1 LKEQALKTLIFTE
14 RGYTVKKVLEL
25 KGITKGFPGIIANE
39 GVSLDG
45 VAGEVHAIVGENGAG
60 KSTLMNII
68 TGLYRQDEG
77 EVWLHGE
84 KLDLSGPRHAIA
96 KGIGM
101 VHQHFMLVSKFTV
114 VQNII
119 LGYERADH
127 GMIDFKKARAR
138 VEALCRLYDFKLD
151 LDKPVGELSVG
162 HQQRVEILKVLYRG
176 AEVLILDEPTAVLTP
191 QEVEELFIN
200 LEKLKAEGKLILFI
214 SHKLH
219 EVLQISDR
227 ISILRRG
234 KLAGTVTAADT
245 NKKQLAEM
253 MVGRPILFQLKKPE
267 CKAEGF
273 VLEVRDVTKYAGK
286 DKYSL
291 KNLSFAVR
299 RGEIYGIAGVEGNG
313 QRELVEAI
321 MGLAPYDEGQIFIKN
336 QDNKGRSVRAVR
348 EMGVG
353 FIPEDRHHR
362 GVVLPMT
369 VWENA
374 VLGMERDAS
383 YSSWWKLDIDG
394 IKEFT
399 KRKIAEFD
407 IRLGTI
413 DLAIRNLSGGNQ
425 QKIVLARELSPDPD
439 LLIASQPVRGLDIGA
454 IEFVH
459 KLLISVRSHYKGV
472 LLISA
477 DLEEVLSV
485 SDRVGI
491 MYNGEIV
498 KEFVP
503 GELTIEEIGCYMLGA
518 SKKVESK

>member
-1 LKEQALKTLIFTE
+1 M
-14 RGYTVKKVLEL
+14 LEL
-25 KGITKGFPGIIANE
+25 KNITKRFPGLIANDS
-39 GVSLDG
+39 VSLDG
-45 VAGEVHAIVGENGAG
+45 VAGEVHALVGENGAG

-68 TGLYRQDEG
+68 TGLYQQDEG
-77 EVWLHGE
+77 EVWLKGE
-84 KLDLSGPRHAIA
+84 KLNFSGPRDAIL

-101 VHQHFMLVSKFTV
+101 VHQHFMLVNRFTV

-119 LGYERADH
+119 LGYE
-127 GMIDFKKARAR
+127 GTKSGIIDFAQARKK
-138 VEALCRLYDFKLD
+138 VEELCNLYDFKLD

-176 AEVLILDEPTAVLTP
+176 ADILILDEPTAVLTP
-191 QEVEELFIN
+191 QEVEELFVN
-200 LEKLKAEGKLILFI
+200 LEKLKSQGKLILFI

-227 ISILRRG
+227 ITVLRRG
-234 KLAGTVTAADT
+234 KVVGTVVAGET

-253 MVGRPILFQLKKPE
+253 MVGRPVLFRLEKPE
-267 CKAEGF
+267 CEVQEP
-273 VLEVRDVTKYAGK
+273 VLEVRNVTIKTGQ
-286 DKYSL
+286 DKQSL
-291 KNLSFAVR
+291 HNLSLTLR
-299 RGEIYGIAGVEGNG
+299 RGEVYGIAGVEGNG
-313 QRELVEAI
+313 QRELVETI
-321 MGLAPYDEGQIFIKN
+321 MGLTPYDEGSILIKG
-336 QDNKGRSVRAVR
+336 QETKGKGVQEVRKI
-348 EMGVG
+348 GVG
-353 FIPEDRHHR
+353 YIPEDRHHR
-362 GVVLPMT
+362 AVVLPMT

-374 VLGMERDAS
+374 VLGMEGDEG
-383 YSSWWKLDIDG
+383 YGVWWKLDIEA

-413 DLAIRNLSGGNQ
+413 ESAIRNLSGGNQ
-425 QKIVLARELSPDPD
+425 QKVVLARELSTDPD
-439 LLIASQPVRGLDIGA
+439 LIIAAQPVRGLDIGA

-459 KLLISVRSHYKGV
+459 KQLIKARSNGKGV
-472 LLISA
+472 LMISA

-503 GELTIEEIGCYMLGA
+503 GELEIEEIGCYMLGA
-518 SKKVESK
+518 SQKVEESHE

>member
-1 LKEQALKTLIFTE
+1 M
-14 RGYTVKKVLEL
+14 KKVLEL
-25 KGITKGFPGIIANE
+25 KGITKKFPGLVANDS
-39 GVSLDG
+39 VSLDA
-45 VAGEVHAIVGENGAG
+45 VAGEVHALVGENGAG

-68 TGLYRQDEG
+68 IGLYHQDEG
-77 EVWLHGE
+77 EVWLKGE
-84 KLDLSGPRHAIA
+84 RLELSGPRDAIL

-101 VHQHFMLVSKFTV
+101 VHQHFMLISRFNV

-119 LGYERADH
+119 LGYEDATN
-127 GMIDFKKARAR
+127 GIIDFKKARKK
-138 VEALCRLYDFKLD
+138 VEELCRLYDFKLD

-176 AEVLILDEPTAVLTP
+176 ADVLILDEPTAVLTP
-191 QEVEELFIN
+191 LEVEELFIN

-214 SHKLH
+214 SHKLN
-219 EVLQISDR
+219 EVLRISDR
-227 ISILRRG
+227 ITVLRRG
-234 KLAGTVTAADT
+234 KLVGTVTSAET

-253 MVGRPILFQLKKPE
+253 MVGRPVLFHLEKPK
-267 CKAEGF
+267 CTAEDT
-273 VLEVRDVTKYAGK
+273 VLEVQNVTIKTGQ
-286 DKYSL
+286 DCHSL
-291 KNLSFAVR
+291 KNLSLTVR

-321 MGLAPYDEGQIFIKN
+321 MGLTSYDEGSILVKGQDIKG
-336 QDNKGRSVRAVR
+336 QSVRNIR
-348 EMGVG
+348 RIGVG
-353 FIPEDRHHR
+353 YIPEDRHHR
-362 GVVLPMT
+362 AVVLPMT
-369 VWENA
+369 VWENT
-374 VLGMERDAS
+374 VLGMESDPA
-383 YSSWWKLDIDG
+383 YGSWWKLDIEA

-399 KRKIAEFD
+399 KRKITEFD

-425 QKIVLARELSPDPD
+425 QKVVLARELSPDPD
-439 LLIASQPVRGLDIGA
+439 FLIASQPVRGLDIGA

-459 KLLISVRSHYKGV
+459 KQLIAARNHSKGV
-472 LLISA
+472 LMISA

-503 GELTIEEIGCYMLGA
+503 GELDVEEIGHYMLGA
-518 SKKVESK
+518 SQKAGV

>member
-1 LKEQALKTLIFTE
+1 M
-14 RGYTVKKVLEL
+14 KKVLEL
-25 KGITKGFPGIIANE
+25 KKITKGFPGIVANE
-39 GVSLDG
+39 CVSLDG

-84 KLDLSGPRHAIA
+84 KVDLFGPRHAIA

-101 VHQHFMLVSKFTV
+101 VHQHFMLVSTFTV
-114 VQNII
+114 IQNII
-119 LGYERADH
+119 LGYEGADY
-127 GMIDFKKARAR
+127 GIIDFKKARDK

-176 AEVLILDEPTAVLTP
+176 ADILILDEPTAVLTP

-234 KLAGTVTAADT
+234 KLVGTVTAADT

-253 MVGRPILFQLKKPE
+253 MVGRHVLFHLEKPE
-267 CKAEGF
+267 CKGKAEGF
-273 VLEVRDVTKYAGK
+273 VLEVQEVTKYAGK

-313 QRELVEAI
+313 QRELVEVI
-321 MGLAPYDEGQIFIKN
+321 MGLTPYDEGHIFIKN
-336 QDNKGRSVRAVR
+336 QNNKGRSVGAVR

-383 YSSWWKLDIDG
+383 YGSWWKLDINR

-425 QKIVLARELSPDPD
+425 QKLVLARELSTNPD

-459 KLLISVRSHYKGV
+459 RLLISVRSHCKGV

-491 MYNGEIV
+491 MYNGELV

-503 GELTIEEIGCYMLGA
+503 GELTIEEIGCYMLGCG
-518 SKKVESK
+518 KKVESK

>member
-1 LKEQALKTLIFTE
+1 M
-14 RGYTVKKVLEL
+14 KKVLEL
-25 KGITKGFPGIIANE
+25 KEITKGFPGIIANE
-39 GVSLDG
+39 GISLDG
-45 VAGEVHAIVGENGAG
+45 AAGEVHAIVGENGAG

-68 TGLYRQDEG
+68 TGLYRQDAG

-101 VHQHFMLVSKFTV
+101 VHQHFMLVNKFTV

-119 LGYERADH
+119 LGYENAEH
-127 GMIDFKKARAR
+127 GIINFKKAREK

-151 LDKPVGELSVG
+151 LDMPVGQLSVG

-176 AEVLILDEPTAVLTP
+176 ADVLILDEPTAVLTP
-191 QEVEELFIN
+191 QETEELFVN

-227 ISILRRG
+227 ITVLRRG
-234 KLAGTVTAADT
+234 RLVGTITAAET
-245 NKKQLAEM
+245 NKKELAEM
-253 MVGRPILFQLKKPE
+253 MVGRPVVFHLEKPE
-267 CKAEGF
+267 NKEDGF
-273 VLEVRDVTKYAGK
+273 VLEVRNVTKHEGK
-286 DKYSL
+286 EKHSL
-291 KNLSFAVR
+291 KNISLTVR

-321 MGLAPYDEGQIFIKN
+321 VGLTSYDEGNILIKN
-336 QDNKGRSVRAVR
+336 QDNKAHSVGEIR

-374 VLGMERDAS
+374 VLGMEGNAA
-383 YSSWWKLDIDG
+383 YSSWWKLDIEA

-399 KRKIAEFD
+399 ERKIREFD

-413 DLAIRNLSGGNQ
+413 ELAIRNLSGGNQ
-425 QKIVLARELSPDPD
+425 QKVVLARELSTSPD

-459 KLLISVRSHYKGV
+459 KLLIKVRSQSKGV

-498 KEFVP
+498 REFVP
-503 GELTIEEIGCYMLGA
+503 GELTVEEIGCYMLGA
-518 SKKVESK
+518 SKKVDSK